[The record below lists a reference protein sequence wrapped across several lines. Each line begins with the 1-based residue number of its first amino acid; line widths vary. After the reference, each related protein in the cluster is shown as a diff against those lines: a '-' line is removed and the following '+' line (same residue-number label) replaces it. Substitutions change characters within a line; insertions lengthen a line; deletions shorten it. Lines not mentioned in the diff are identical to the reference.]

1 MTKYLIAYAGA
12 AVLFFAVDLIWLGVV
27 AKNFY
32 RSALG
37 ELLLEQPNML
47 AATLFY
53 LVFVAGVVIFAV
65 APALASQNA
74 WRALLL
80 GALFGLFTYGT
91 YDMTNLAT
99 LKGWPIKVVIVD
111 IVWGSVLT
119 GAAALA
125 GYGAVR
131 LFER

>member
-1 MTKYLIAYAGA
+1 
-12 AVLFFAVDLIWLGVV
+12 
-27 AKNFY
+27 
-32 RSALG
+32 
-37 ELLLEQPNML
+37 ML
-47 AATLFY
+47 AATLFC